1 MIILHAGV
9 YEKEFFLWGEKP
21 GETEPLPPR
30 QRRQKNK
37 KSVRAARS
45 HPPFFPYDAGGQDL
59 AAALVEAGIKLTS
72 PQKSAREMTAWL
84 PTLESNPPGRPP
96 PL

>member
-37 KSVRAARS
+37 KGVQSALA
-45 HPPFFPYDAGGQDL
+45 HPLILPYDAGVRDL
-59 AAALVEAGIKLTS
+59 AAALIEAGIDLTA
-72 PQKSAREMTAWL
+72 PQKYTGEMVVWL
-84 PTLESNPPGRPP
+84 PTVC
-96 PL
+96 